1 MKRMLPMLLAL
12 SFLSMQLDAAPR
24 IKPHPHTPYRHHT
37 YRRHQPSPIVK
48 SISRIPWQT
57 VAAGGAAVSG
67 VIFAY
72 KIADGIQQGTVE
84 AARSSPEAFINKGA
98 NALDTVKAAILIGVA
113 CIVVIVGWRLAR
125 NRKPPA

>member
-1 MKRMLPMLLAL
+1 MKRIIILIILPA
-12 SFLSMQLDAAPR
+12 FFMQLFAAPHAR
-24 IKPHPHTPYRHHT
+24 PSTRGKHVFHH
-37 YRRHQPSPIVK
+37 RRHSPPCTLTK
-48 SISRIPWQT
+48 SICRIPWQT

-72 KIADGIQQGTVE
+72 KVADGIQQGTVE

-98 NALDTVKAAILIGVA
+98 NALNTVKTAILIGVA
-113 CIVVIVGWRLAR
+113 CIVAIVGWRLAR

>member
-24 IKPHPHTPYRHHT
+24 IKPHPHTPYRHHP

-48 SISRIPWQT
+48 SISRMPWQT

-72 KIADGIQQGTVE
+72 KVADGIQQGTVE
-84 AARSSPEAFINKGA
+84 AARSSPEAFMQKGT
-98 NALDTVKAAILIGVA
+98 NAMDTVKTAVLIGVVVIA
-113 CIVVIVGWRLAR
+113 VIVGLRLAR
-125 NRKPPA
+125 NKPPA